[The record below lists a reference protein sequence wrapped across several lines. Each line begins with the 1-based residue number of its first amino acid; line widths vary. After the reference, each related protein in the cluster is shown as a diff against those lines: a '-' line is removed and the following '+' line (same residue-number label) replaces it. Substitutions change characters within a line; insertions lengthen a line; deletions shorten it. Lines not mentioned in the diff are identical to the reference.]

1 MDILS
6 LYIQTK
12 KALIGVT
19 ILAMSVMFSLATAEQ
34 SQSDEYQQRVLLQI
48 QKLQLTEEQL
58 EPFRKNLQ
66 AFYKARNGVTR
77 RISRQ
82 GGDLEVR
89 IGREL
94 RKTRDKAVK
103 KMATVLRAEQLE
115 QYREIV
121 KIASDQYLN
130 KAGLL

>member
-58 EPFRKNLQ
+58 EPFRKNLE
-66 AFYKARNGVTR
+66 AFYKTRNGVTR

-82 GGDLEVR
+82 GGDLEIR
-89 IGREL
+89 ISREL

-103 KMATVLRAEQLE
+103 KMATVLTAEQLE

-121 KIASDQYLN
+121 QIASDQYLN

>member
-115 QYREIV
+115 RYREIV

>member
-6 LYIQTK
+6 RYIQTK

-19 ILAMSVMFSLATAEQ
+19 VLAMTAVFSLATAEQ

-48 QKLQLTEEQL
+48 QKLQLNEEQL

-77 RISRQ
+77 RISRS

-89 IGREL
+89 ISREL

-103 KMATVLRAEQLE
+103 KMATVLTPEQLE

>member
-6 LYIQTK
+6 RYIQTK

-19 ILAMSVMFSLATAEQ
+19 VLAMGVVFSLATAEQ

-115 QYREIV
+115 RYREIV

>member
-6 LYIQTK
+6 RYIQTK

-19 ILAMSVMFSLATAEQ
+19 VLAMGVVFSLATAEQ
-34 SQSDEYQQRVLLQI
+34 PQSDEYQQRVLLQI

-58 EPFRKNLQ
+58 EPFRKNLE
-66 AFYKARNGVTR
+66 AFYKTRNGVTR

-82 GGDLEVR
+82 GGDLEIR
-89 IGREL
+89 ISREL

-103 KMATVLRAEQLE
+103 KMATVLTAEQLE

-121 KIASDQYLN
+121 QIASDQYLN